1 MPCSDMG
8 DIGVSM
14 QHSENKP
21 KILVVEDD
29 ADIQKVLSVF
39 LEYAD
44 FAVCGVM
51 DGQEA
56 IRVIPEFSPDLI
68 VLDLLMQPISGWE
81 VLDWLRNNHCM
92 PVPPVLVL
100 SALTHLT
107 DQVRGFEKG
116 ALEYLTKPTQP
127 SKIVESICSLLALNA
142 EQRALLRDRRM
153 DEQRRMVERLN
164 APQQDEF
171 IY

>member
-1 MPCSDMG
+1 MG

-29 ADIQKVLSVF
+29 ADIQKVLCVF

-44 FAVCGVM
+44 FAVCSVM

-107 DQVRGFEKG
+107 DQVRGFEEG

-127 SKIVESICSLLALNA
+127 SKIVESICSLLALSA